1 MTGSPASLEVEI
13 AGLRLKN
20 PVMTAS
26 GTCGYGTELRRIYD
40 VGRLGAVVT
49 KAITMRPRLGNPAPR
64 LIERPAG
71 MLSSCGLQNVGLE
84 AFLRDKAPLLREL
97 GTTVIANIAGESVE
111 EFQALAERL
120 DECSEISALELNL
133 SCPNVKRGG
142 MAFGIDPRAVEEIT
156 QVVKSATTKPVISKL
171 SPNVTDI
178 VAVAQAAEAG
188 GADAVSLI
196 NGLLGMAIDVKA
208 RRPCL
213 ANVTGGLTGPAI
225 RPVAVRMVWQ
235 VAGNISIPVI
245 GMGGITSFEDA
256 LEFLLAGATAIQM
269 GTANLVSPLAPLRVI
284 DGIRAYLE
292 QEGFASVSDL
302 RGALGPAPRYEL
314 L

>member
-49 KAITMRPRLGNPAPR
+49 KAITLRPRLGNPAPR

-84 AFLRDKAPLLREL
+84 AFLRDKAPLLRDL
-97 GTTVIANIAGESVE
+97 GTTVVANIAGESVE

-156 QVVKSATTKPVISKL
+156 QVVKSATSTPFTSVNI
-171 SPNVTDI
+171 
-178 VAVAQAAEAG
+178 QAF
-188 GADAVSLI
+188 
-196 NGLLGMAIDVKA
+196 LG
-208 RRPCL
+208 
-213 ANVTGGLTGPAI
+213 
-225 RPVAVRMVWQ
+225 
-235 VAGNISIPVI
+235 
-245 GMGGITSFEDA
+245 
-256 LEFLLAGATAIQM
+256 
-269 GTANLVSPLAPLRVI
+269 
-284 DGIRAYLE
+284 
-292 QEGFASVSDL
+292 
-302 RGALGPAPRYEL
+302 
-314 L
+314 

>member
-1 MTGSPASLEVEI
+1 
-13 AGLRLKN
+13 
-20 PVMTAS
+20 
-26 GTCGYGTELRRIYD
+26 
-40 VGRLGAVVT
+40 
-49 KAITMRPRLGNPAPR
+49 
-64 LIERPAG
+64 

-133 SCPNVKRGG
+133 SCPNVKKGG

-196 NGLLGMAIDVKA
+196 NGLFGMAIDVKA
-208 RRPCL
+208 RRPSL

-245 GMGGITSFEDA
+245 GIGGITSADDA